1 MEFRVNDFIE
11 TIDSNSVFRGKL
23 FQIITFGDQR
33 QFGHTQR
40 FARIKNME
48 TKAEVNIEEP
58 MLARYF
64 KKVDYKNIGSEQKD
78 NDWFLDECRLS
89 DTELDYP
96 TLKENQPEEKTM
108 TPIEMTKLALS
119 QILPET
125 KVTIPEDTIDQIA
138 LARKLIRA
146 KCKTL
151 SVRNSRGTGYGWIN
165 INGSKTEWGEF
176 TDEEK
181 KVLDELGLRY
191 GLNSANISP
200 ENRKYYLRKW
210 LGLPQEK
217 EFSY

>member
-48 TKAEVNIEEP
+48 TKAEV
-58 MLARYF
+58 
-64 KKVDYKNIGSEQKD
+64 
-78 NDWFLDECRLS
+78 
-89 DTELDYP
+89 
-96 TLKENQPEEKTM
+96 
-108 TPIEMTKLALS
+108 
-119 QILPET
+119 
-125 KVTIPEDTIDQIA
+125 EDTIDQIA
-138 LARKLIRA
+138 LVRKLIRA